1 MRKVSHPDQ
10 ATALARSQGGLISA
24 RQCDEL
30 GISGDRRTAL
40 VRHGLWYRVVR
51 SVYDCQLP
59 TDDGNAFD
67 RRRRRSA
74 WIALLAAGPDAV
86 ATGMCALVLHGVWG
100 LPQVIAPEAMLP
112 GVRANRGPVGV
123 RIRRG
128 PRTGRIVRVGSARAV
143 DVRTA
148 LIQALPELDRNTAVA
163 VMDSALNREL
173 IDTEGLAWVRRHL
186 RARRGAR
193 RLEAWWPLVDG
204 RAESPLE
211 THARLD
217 CLDHGLPP
225 EELQLKVRDGH
236 GRLLGRGDLAWRRED
251 GTWVVAEVDGED
263 IHSATPALYRDRNRQ
278 NDFAIDSDVT
288 QLRFAA
294 PDVYRPG
301 AIAAKVRAALAS
313 NVRSRG
319 RTGRSAA

>member
-1 MRKVSHPDQ
+1 MRKVHHPVQ

-30 GISGDRRTAL
+30 GISSDRRTAL
-40 VRHGLWYRVVR
+40 VRHGVWRRVVR

-59 TDDGNAFD
+59 TEAGNAFD

-173 IDTEGLAWVRRHL
+173 IDTEGLAWVRRRL

-211 THARLD
+211 THARWTASTTACRRRSSSSRFGTSMAACSAGATWPGD
-217 CLDHGLPP
+217 ERTEHGWSPRST
-225 EELQLKVRDGH
+225 VRTSTPRH
-236 GRLLGRGDLAWRRED
+236 RRCTAI
-251 GTWVVAEVDGED
+251 GT
-263 IHSATPALYRDRNRQ
+263 
-278 NDFAIDSDVT
+278 
-288 QLRFAA
+288 
-294 PDVYRPG
+294 
-301 AIAAKVRAALAS
+301 
-313 NVRSRG
+313 G
-319 RTGRSAA
+319 RTISRSTRT